1 MDAGQLIDGIV
12 AGNRRVLARAITFI
26 ENDTATGRAVL
37 AGLYSRTGRA
47 QTIGIT
53 GSAGVG
59 KSTLT
64 GVLAREQRAR
74 GRTVG
79 IVAVDPSS
87 PFSHGA
93 ILGDRIRMQA
103 LTSDQGVFLRSM
115 ASRGSFG
122 GLSETTTGVVDLL
135 DAAGYDIVLLET
147 VGAGQDEVEVATATQ
162 TTVLVTAPAA
172 GDDVQAMKAGL
183 MEIAQVMVVNKAD
196 IAGADT
202 TTQQLRAL
210 LSLASDRAWTPPIVQ
225 TVARGGDGVSELVDA
240 IDSHQQHLRD
250 SEHAADERRALVR
263 SQIIT
268 LARNSLQREALVMA
282 ERAGVLDALAAE
294 VAERTKDPRT
304 AAEALLAAMREGGT
318 YLGSP

>member
-1 MDAGQLIDGIV
+1 MDARQLIDGIV
-12 AGNRRVLARAITFI
+12 AGNRRALARAITFV
-26 ENDTATGRAVL
+26 ENDTATGRAVM
-37 AGLYSRTGRA
+37 AGLYPRTGHA

-64 GVLAREQRAR
+64 SVLAREQRAR

-87 PFSHGA
+87 PFSQGA

-103 LTSDQGVFLRSM
+103 LTGDGGVFLRSM
-115 ASRGSFG
+115 ASRGSLG
-122 GLSETTTGVVDLL
+122 GLSETTTGVVDVL

-183 MEIAQVMVVNKAD
+183 MEIAQVMVVNKSD

-202 TTQQLRAL
+202 TVAQLRAL
-210 LSLASDRAWTPPIVQ
+210 LSLASGRAWEPPIVQ
-225 TVARGGDGVSELVDA
+225 TVARGGDGVGDLVDA

-263 SQIIT
+263 SQIVS
-268 LARNSLQREALVMA
+268 LARSTLQREALVMA
-282 ERAGVLDALAAE
+282 ERAGVLDELAAK

-304 AAEALLAAMREGGT
+304 AAEALLVAMRKV
-318 YLGSP
+318 GS

>member
-1 MDAGQLIDGIV
+1 LDADQLIEGII
-12 AGNRRVLARAITFI
+12 AGNRRALARAITFV

-37 AGLYSRTGRA
+37 AGLYPRTGHA

-64 GVLAREQRAR
+64 SVLAREERER

-87 PFSHGA
+87 PFSQGA

-103 LTSDQGVFLRSM
+103 LTGDGGVFLRSM
-115 ASRGSFG
+115 ASRGSLG
-122 GLSETTTGVVDLL
+122 GLSETTTGVVDVL

-183 MEIAQVMVVNKAD
+183 MEIAQVMVVNKSD

-202 TTQQLRAL
+202 TVAQLRAL
-210 LSLASDRAWTPPIVQ
+210 LSLATERAWEPPIVK
-225 TVARGGDGVSELVDA
+225 TVARGGEGVGDLVDA
-240 IDSHQQHLRD
+240 IDSHQQHLRE
-250 SEHAADERRALVR
+250 SEHAAAERQALVR
-263 SQIIT
+263 SQIVS
-268 LARNSLQREALVMA
+268 LARSTWQREALLMA
-282 ERAGVLDALAAE
+282 EQAGVLDELAAE

-304 AAEALLAAMREGGT
+304 AAEALLAVMRKSGT
-318 YLGSP
+318 